1 MCGLAYLGVGFGFVI
16 GVIAVAKTS
25 DPTVLRLTAANGGVY
40 EPEMRLAPCVFFG
53 LFVPISFFWYGWS
66 AEKQV
71 HWVVPIIGLLP
82 FGIGAMGVMAC
93 IQVRFITLVYET

>member
-1 MCGLAYLGVGFGFVI
+1 MLANRMCGLAYLGVGFGFILGVI
-16 GVIAVAKTS
+16 GVARTS
-25 DPTVLRLTAANGGVY
+25 DPTVLRLVAANNGVY

-53 LFVPISFFWYGWS
+53 LFVPISFFWYGWA

-82 FGIGAMGVMAC
+82 FGIGSMGVIAL
-93 IQVRFITLVYET
+93 IQVYLL